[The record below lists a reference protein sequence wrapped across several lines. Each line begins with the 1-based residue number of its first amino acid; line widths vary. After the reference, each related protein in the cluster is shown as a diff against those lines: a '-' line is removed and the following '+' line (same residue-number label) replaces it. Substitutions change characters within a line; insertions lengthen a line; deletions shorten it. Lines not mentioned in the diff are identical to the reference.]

1 MAIATVP
8 PAQSFTVEENFSDF
22 LQDFYN
28 PPKARAFMDQLTID
42 NTNLDNSVPESDAV
56 DPLPSADQLV
66 VSVAPPT
73 AKPKKFTTQGTQC
86 LLLTDAPGSLRSDGF
101 LRSHGRTW
109 KKVDDKS
116 PAVTGKWNKANMFGP
131 LADRS

>member
-42 NTNLDNSVPESDAV
+42 NTNLVWMTRQHPVPAARRLLGAMGRPFGFWNAV
-56 DPLPSADQLV
+56 L
-66 VSVAPPT
+66 
-73 AKPKKFTTQGTQC
+73 
-86 LLLTDAPGSLRSDGF
+86 
-101 LRSHGRTW
+101 
-109 KKVDDKS
+109 S
-116 PAVTGKWNKANMFGP
+116 PYAGW
-131 LADRS
+131 